1 MRGAG
6 KLDRRIQFRRYT
18 ESDDGFQMVKT
29 WADHG
34 TPVSAHKQDISD
46 GERMRADAVSAT
58 LTARFEVR
66 SSIFSRALTAKD
78 ALTYNGVTFA
88 IYGIKELGRNNRLEI
103 TAGSEGDNDSG

>member
-1 MRGAG
+1 MKGAG
-6 KLDRRIQFRRYT
+6 KLDRRIQFRRYS
-18 ESDDGFQMVKT
+18 ESDDGFQTVKT

-34 TPVSAHKQDISD
+34 TPVFANKQDISD

-78 ALTYNGVTFA
+78 ALNYGGVTYA
-88 IYGIKELGRNNRLEI
+88 IYGIKEIGRNNRLEI
-103 TAGSEGDNDSG
+103 TAGAEVDNGSG